1 MSKKP
6 IPTRP
11 IRESENLL
19 REKFYE
25 SIAAQSDLM
34 DKLSGQLLTLE
45 LAIPGIYATALK
57 LVAGDDATLTIN
69 LAFYITVAC
78 WLMALGFTLLALT
91 PRNWTV
97 DPDILEQDPKKTDEA
112 LGIEDYFNKSARYK
126 RRLVI
131 LSSVLFF
138 SGTISAIFTIG

>member
-6 IPTRP
+6 TPTRP
-11 IRESENLL
+11 VREEEDLL
-19 REKFYE
+19 RNKFYE
-25 SIAAQSDLM
+25 SIAMQSDLM

-57 LVAGDDATLTIN
+57 LVSGDDSTLTIN

-78 WLMALGFTLLALT
+78 WLLALGLTMLALT
-91 PRNWTV
+91 PRKWTV
-97 DPDILEQDPKKTDEA
+97 DPAILEQDPKKLDEA

-131 LSSVLFF
+131 ASSVLFF

>member
-6 IPTRP
+6 TSTRP
-11 IRESENLL
+11 VREEEDLL
-19 REKFYE
+19 RNKFYE
-25 SIAAQSDLM
+25 SIAMQSDLM

-57 LVAGDDATLTIN
+57 LVAGDDATLAIN
-69 LAFYITVAC
+69 LAFYLTVAF
-78 WLMALGFTLLALT
+78 WLLALLLTFVALT
-91 PRNWTV
+91 PRNWVVETDV
-97 DPDILEQDPKKTDEA
+97 LKQDPKKMDDA
-112 LGIEDYFNKSARYK
+112 LGIEDFFNKSAQYK

-131 LSSVLFF
+131 ASSVLFF